1 MNGEYGRVRALIDNP
16 LELNTVIDVKSYP
29 LSRDRLLENVP
40 DKLKKKFVGGSG
52 LSYIMLSNTYH
63 HYYAPIDGVIRH
75 SEIVRVGDGAVTGT
89 YGVYD
94 FPNWAL
100 SMVTLH
106 NQAVICHSLRYFSVA
121 L

>member
-16 LELNTVIDVKSYP
+16 LELNAVIDVKSYP

-52 LSYIMLSNTYH
+52 LSCIMMPNTYH
-63 HYYAPIDGVIRH
+63 HYYAPIDEVIRH

>member
-1 MNGEYGRVRALIDNP
+1 MLKPSLNELGKLAKDKQ
-16 LELNTVIDVKSYP
+16 LETKKYF
-29 LSRDRLLENVP
+29 

-52 LSYIMLSNTYH
+52 LSCIMMPNTYH
-63 HYYAPIDGVIRH
+63 HYYAPIDEVIRH